1 MNRLILGIIFI
12 LVVFSTSGCRPAPPR
27 EQVNNSI
34 NMSQIPL
41 TNQPEPE
48 QKLPGPSPV
57 HAGTDISV
65 PYDHPF
71 PAQGVPILM
80 YHSIAD
86 LPGNNLGVPP
96 EKFAGQMKFLHDAG
110 FTTIT
115 PDQLFDAYQGT
126 GKLPSSP
133 ILLTFDDGYPDNYY
147 VAFPILK
154 QYGFTATFF
163 VITGDVDHGMLSWS
177 QLKEMQ
183 DHGMSIQSHTVSH
196 PDLRNLSGLALRKQ
210 LADSK
215 ASIEGK
221 LNTAVRFFCYPSGK
235 YNAQTLNQLKELG
248 YSMGVTTSY
257 GFAQLNQ
264 NPLLFSRVRIN
275 GDSSLETFK
284 KQVSHPPAPANKTGQ
299 KKL

>member
-1 MNRLILGIIFI
+1 KRLIVAIIFI
-12 LVVFSTSGCRPAPPR
+12 LFVFSTSGCTPAPPR
-27 EQVNNSI
+27 EQVNNSMNI
-34 NMSQIPL
+34 AQIPL
-41 TNQPEPE
+41 SNQPGPE
-48 QKLPGPSPV
+48 QKVPGPSPV
-57 HAGTDISV
+57 HPGTDTSV

-96 EKFAGQMKFLHDAG
+96 GKFAEQMNFLHKAG

-115 PDQLFDAYQGT
+115 PDQLLNAYIGT

-163 VITGDVDHGMLSWS
+163 VITGDVDHGMLTWS

-183 DHGMSIQSHTVSH
+183 DYGMSIQSHTVSH
-196 PDLRNLSGLALRKQ
+196 PDLRNLSDLCLRKQ

-215 ASIEGK
+215 ASIEAK
-221 LNTAVRFFCYPSGK
+221 LNTVVKFFCYPSGK

-248 YSMGVTTSY
+248 YTMGVTTSY

-264 NPLLFSRVRIN
+264 NPLLFSRVRIS

-284 KQVSHPPAPANKTGQ
+284 KQVSHHTTPANKTGQ
-299 KKL
+299 KKP